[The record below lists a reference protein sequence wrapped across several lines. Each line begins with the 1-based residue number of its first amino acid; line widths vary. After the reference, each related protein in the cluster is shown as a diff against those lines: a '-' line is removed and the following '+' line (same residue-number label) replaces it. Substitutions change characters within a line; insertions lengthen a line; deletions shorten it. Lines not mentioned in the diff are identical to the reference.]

1 MKANILSLL
10 FLSAVVSFSCNK
22 KDECEEFYTE
32 GCVTTQEYEPV
43 CGCNGKTYANK
54 SIAECAQI
62 DYTEGACQ

>member
-1 MKANILSLL
+1 MKANILSL
-10 FLSAVVSFSCNK
+10 FIFSAIVSVSCS
-22 KDECEEFYTE
+22 KDECEEFYTKD
-32 GCVTTQEYEPV
+32 CVTTQEYEPV